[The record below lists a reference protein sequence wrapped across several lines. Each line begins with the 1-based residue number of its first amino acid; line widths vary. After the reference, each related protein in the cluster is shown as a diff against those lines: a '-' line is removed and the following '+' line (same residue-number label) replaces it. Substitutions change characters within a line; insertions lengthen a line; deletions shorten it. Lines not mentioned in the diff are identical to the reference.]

1 MEVESSINSA
11 LCVVPTEG
19 EPQWESFQSILTRI
33 LAGNVSKIIIDPK
46 LMTTYELL
54 CSKYGIKLILS
65 RLKPTKG
72 YQQGNKVIF
81 YSKAATTHYKAIT
94 VDNKVRN
101 PYDYFQASGTQGF
114 CQMFAFFLAINSLD
128 GFQVVVQT
136 PIVDL
141 INFNKI
147 ALNNHVCCIRTIQLI
162 QSSPDILDRF
172 TREFNE
178 IMIDK
183 DSRNY
188 YGIKP
193 GTTSDIF
200 LRDFLIINSD
210 IRNVK
215 YYVYNSPLNGD
226 PARTFTIEKALA
238 SGGKRRKTKRRK
250 LI

>member
-1 MEVESSINSA
+1 MEVESSVNDS
-11 LCVVPTEG
+11 LCVEPTEG
-19 EPQWESFQSILTRI
+19 EPQWESFQSILARI
-33 LAGNVSKIIIDPK
+33 LAANVSKIITDPK
-46 LMTTYELL
+46 LMSTYELI

-72 YQQGNKVIF
+72 YQQGDKVIF

-94 VDNKVRN
+94 EDNKVRN

-114 CQMFAFFLAINSLD
+114 CQMFAFFLTVNSLD
-128 GFQVVVQT
+128 GFQQVVQT
-136 PIVDL
+136 PVVDL

-147 ALNNHVCCIRTIQLI
+147 ASNNYVCCIRTIQLI
-162 QSSPDILDRF
+162 QSSPEILDRF
-172 TREFNE
+172 RAEFNE
-178 IMIDK
+178 IMMDK

-193 GTTSDIF
+193 ETTPDIF

-215 YYVYNSPLNGD
+215 YYVFNHALNGD
-226 PARTFTIEKALA
+226 PHRTFTIENALA
-238 SGGKRRKTKRRK
+238 SGGGKRTK